1 RARQAIQRDSAASFR
16 QSETHGYAER
26 PGQLLPHRE
35 RSAIRSTRRSC
46 VPKAAPYFPL
56 LLRYF
61 LTAIAAD
68 RSSRRAHAVVILL
81 FPFLWRRCAFLRA
94 KAAHRPKLG
103 ERCGPWSFP
112 CVRVQDSSS
121 HPDCGKGQKRAVLCA
136 MCAEPFSWQK
146 IWLRAI

>member
-1 RARQAIQRDSAASFR
+1 RARQAIRRDSAASFR

-35 RSAIRSTRRSC
+35 RADIRQTLRSC

-68 RSSRRAHAVVILL
+68 RSSRRAHAVVIPL
-81 FPFLWRRCAFLRA
+81 FPFLWRRCAFLLYT
-94 KAAHRPKLG
+94 AATRTKT
-103 ERCGPWSFP
+103 
-112 CVRVQDSSS
+112 
-121 HPDCGKGQKRAVLCA
+121 
-136 MCAEPFSWQK
+136 
-146 IWLRAI
+146 